1 MKEVIPPIDRALI
14 IKELTSDKLLRETN
28 KGGNELYVVTNDDS
42 PNIMQEIGRLRE
54 ISFRTAGGGTG
65 EEVDIDNYDINENP
79 YKQLIVWDPSE
90 KEILGG
96 YRFHLGGTIGI
107 DNQGKVMI
115 ATAKLFH
122 FSEKFIKEYLP
133 YTIELG
139 RSFVQPAYQSTAKGK
154 KSLYAL
160 DNLWDGLGALYV
172 NIPEY
177 KYFFGKVTM
186 YTTYNVEARNLILYF
201 LNKHLSDKEELVYPY
216 HPLVTNMDEPKMA
229 SILKSKKFEDDLK
242 ILSHEVRKRGEVI
255 PPLINAYVNLS
266 PTMKC
271 FGTSLNDHFGDVE
284 ETAIMVTVNDM
295 YPAKTHRHVK
305 SYLDWVERRGKKLIS
320 FFSTGFRK

>member
-1 MKEVIPPIDRALI
+1 MKEVIPPIDRSLL

-42 PNIMQEIGRLRE
+42 PNTMLEIGRLRE

-65 EEVDIDNYDINENP
+65 KDADIDDYDIDDNP
-79 YKQLIVWDPSE
+79 YRQLIVWDPSAQ
-90 KEILGG
+90 EILGG
-96 YRFHLGGTIGI
+96 YRFHLGGSIGV
-107 DNQGKVMI
+107 DEQGHVKI

-139 RSFVQPAYQSTAKGK
+139 RSFVQPEYQSTKRGK

-172 NIPEY
+172 NNPDY

-186 YTTYNVEARNLILYF
+186 YTSYNQEARNLILYF
-201 LNKHLSDKEELVYPY
+201 LQKHFSDKENLVYPFY
-216 HPLVTNMDEPKMA
+216 PLDTKMDEQKMA
-229 SILKSKKFEDDLK
+229 AILKSKKFEDDLK

-255 PPLINAYVNLS
+255 PPLINAYINLS
-266 PTMKC
+266 PTLRS

-284 ETAIMVTVNDM
+284 ETAIMVTMQDI
-295 YPAKTHRHVK
+295 YPAKTHRHIK
-305 SYLDWVERRGKKLIS
+305 SYLEWAERRGKKIIHYL
-320 FFSTGFRK
+320 STGFRK